1 MEFEHNPRFFQY
13 ALLFTVG
20 LFSFLDKGT
29 MFALSHALKR
39 FGESRGGDG
48 R

>member
-20 LFSFLDKGT
+20 LFSFLDQGT
-29 MFALSHALKR
+29 LFAPFQVR
-39 FGESRGGDG
+39 
-48 R
+48 

>member
-1 MEFEHNPRFFQY
+1 MEFEHNPRFSHY
-13 ALLFTVG
+13 ASFFTIG

-39 FGESRGGDG
+39 FGGVQRG
-48 R
+48 